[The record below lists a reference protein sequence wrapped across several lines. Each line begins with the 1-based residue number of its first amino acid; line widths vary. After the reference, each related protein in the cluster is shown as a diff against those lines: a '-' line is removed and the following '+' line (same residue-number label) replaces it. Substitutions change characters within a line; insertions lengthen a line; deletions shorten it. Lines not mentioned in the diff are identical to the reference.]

1 MTRVSKYQLNIKVE
15 TQIRNIFAEIISQ
28 LSGKENV
35 FTFFDDFLTETEKIV
50 LSKRIAIAF
59 MLKKDYNYEIIKS
72 VLRVSQS
79 TVSIVNLK
87 LKYSGKGYHQIL
99 DKILLQEKIKAGFD
113 QVENFI
119 LENLSRGRGKGTS
132 FWKEIKR
139 KKQRDNSS
147 II

>member
-1 MTRVSKYQLNIKVE
+1 MTKVSKYRINEKVE
-15 TQIRNIFAEIISQ
+15 KQIRDIFAEIISQ

-59 MLKKDYNYEIIKS
+59 MLKKNYSYEIIKS
-72 VLRVSQS
+72 VLKVSQS
-79 TVSIVNLK
+79 TISIINLK
-87 LKYSGKGYHQIL
+87 LKYSGKGYHKIL
-99 DKILLQEKIKAGFD
+99 DKILLQEKIKAGID

-119 LENLSRGRGKGTS
+119 LETLARGRGKGTG
-132 FWKEIKR
+132 FWKNI
-139 KKQRDNSS
+139 S